1 MKPTNTTTLDKKL
14 DNLKKDQELV
24 LLKIKSE
31 EEKLKTNNR
40 ELSGLTDLD
49 ITQGIRDVKK
59 QTYVNIENICK
70 LEEEIYNLKKKPK
83 STPTVKKTKGLFD

>member
-1 MKPTNTTTLDKKL
+1 MKPTNTTTQDKKL
-14 DNLKKDQELV
+14 DKLKKDQEVL

-31 EEKLKTNNR
+31 EEKLKTNNK
-40 ELSGLTDLD
+40 EISGFTDND
-49 ITQGIRDVKK
+49 IIQGIRDAKK

-83 STPTVKKTKGLFD
+83 STPTVKKNKGLFD